1 MHEESTTPDLVRLVQ
16 QVGEAANRRDLDA
29 VLEPFA
35 PDAVWDMSAFGMG
48 VFHGRRAIHA
58 FLEDWYGTF
67 AEVKHDAEEIRDLG
81 GGVTIAVMVQGG
93 HPPGGQGRVRFR
105 YASVTTWKDGLVER
119 FTVYTDLDQAR
130 ADAERLA
137 EERG

>member
-1 MHEESTTPDLVRLVQ
+1 MSEESTTPDLVRLVQ
-16 QVGEAANRRDLDA
+16 QVVEAGNRRDLDA
-29 VLEPFA
+29 TLMPLA

-48 VFHGRRAIHA
+48 VFRGRRAIHA

-67 AEVKHDAEEIRDLG
+67 AEVKQDAEEIRDLG
-81 GGVTIAVMVQGG
+81 GGVTIAVIVQGG
-93 HPPGGQGRVRFR
+93 HPPGGEGRVQFR

-137 EERG
+137 KERG